1 MAMQDLNKDLDQ
13 LIKDKVQAELLNQSP
28 ESIKGTKA
36 VKDAATAILPSIANI
51 ISVAVSTAVSAVIKD
66 FTDKIMST
74 AAETQRI
81 NLLQRYDCDRLEQY
95 TRRDNLRIFG
105 IEEDPDEDEDVLQA
119 KVIEVAAEVGVKL
132 EANDISIAHRLGR
145 PDERGRPVIVR
156 FCHRK
161 KRNAVLGNK
170 KELKKKQKKI
180 FINEDLTPMKATMLK
195 MVKEQ
200 PGVSNAT
207 TKEGKILA
215 WMAGKDRPV
224 EVTTPD
230 ELGKVG
236 ITSPD
241 WKRLRLE
248 HLVK

>member
-13 LIKDKVQAELLNQSP
+13 LIKDKVQAELQSQTH
-28 ESIKGTKA
+28 ESIKGTKS
-36 VKDAATAILPSIANI
+36 VKDVAAAILPGIANI

-66 FTDKIMST
+66 FTDKIMTTS
-74 AAETQRI
+74 AETQRI

-95 TRRDNLRIFG
+95 TRRDNLRIFA
-105 IEEDPDEDEDVLQA
+105 IEDPDEDEDVLQA
-119 KVIEVAAEVGVKL
+119 KVMEVAAEVGVKL

-145 PDERGRPVIVR
+145 SGERGRPVIVR

-170 KELKKKQKKI
+170 KELKKKREKI

-207 TKEGKILA
+207 TREGKILA
-215 WMAGKDRPV
+215 WMTGKDRPV
-224 EVTTPD
+224 EITTPE